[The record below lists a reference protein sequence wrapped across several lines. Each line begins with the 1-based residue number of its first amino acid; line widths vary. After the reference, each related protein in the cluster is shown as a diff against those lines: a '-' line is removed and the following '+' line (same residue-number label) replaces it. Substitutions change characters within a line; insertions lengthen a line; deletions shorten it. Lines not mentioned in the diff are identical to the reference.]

1 VSKSWLLP
9 AVLFAACASSDPP
22 AERQRARDWRTLTS
36 TRQFAGEKSLAA
48 EVEYGAGT
56 LTIAPAAAG
65 TLYRSDLRYDGTQVQ
80 PEVSYTDGRFHFGMG
95 RDGKHISGNRHY
107 GERNRLDLQFGP
119 DAPLSLDLKF
129 GAGKATID
137 LGGLDVAALS
147 IATGASESQ
156 VSFSKPTKGAC
167 QNIDLQA
174 GAAKMTV
181 TGLGNLSPRSLS
193 VQGGVGDVTL
203 DFSGAWRNDLS
214 AKIAMGIGSLQ
225 VNVPRGIGLRVN
237 KTSML
242 ASFDAPEMVKQGS
255 TYVSQGYQSA
265 QRHIEI
271 DIDAAFGSINVKWVG
286 AAASG
291 GSF

>member
-1 VSKSWLLP
+1 VSKSWLLL
-9 AVLFAACASSDPP
+9 ALLFAACASSDPP

-48 EVEYGAGT
+48 DVEYGAGT
-56 LTIAPAAAG
+56 LTIAPAAPG
-65 TLYRSDLRYDGTQVQ
+65 TLYRSDLRYDGSQVQ
-80 PEVSYTDGRFHFGMG
+80 PDVGYTDGRFHFGM
-95 RDGKHISGNRHY
+95 DGKHISGNRHY

-119 DAPLSLDLKF
+119 DTPLSLDLKF

-137 LGGLDVAALS
+137 LGGLDVTSLS
-147 IATGASESQ
+147 IATGASESL
-156 VSFSKPTKGAC
+156 VSFSTPTKGAC
-167 QNIDLQA
+167 QDVDLQA
-174 GAAKMTV
+174 GAAQMTV
-181 TGLGNLSPRSLS
+181 TGLGNLSPRSLT

-214 AKIAMGIGSLQ
+214 GKISMGIGSLHL
-225 VNVPRGIGLRVN
+225 NMPRGIGLKVN

-242 ASFDAPEMVKQGS
+242 ASFDAPGMVKQGS
-255 TYVSQGYQSA
+255 VYVSQGYQSA

-271 DIDAAFGSINVKWVG
+271 DIDAAFGSINVKWIG
-286 AAASG
+286 DAASG

>member
-1 VSKSWLLP
+1 MSRSWLLL

-22 AERQRARDWRTLTS
+22 AQRRQARDWRTLTS
-36 TRQFAGEKSLAA
+36 TRQFVGEKSLAA
-48 EVEYGAGT
+48 DVEYGAGT

-65 TLYRSDLRYDGTQVQ
+65 TLYRSDLRYDATQMQ
-80 PEVSYTDGRFHFGMG
+80 PDVGYADGHFHFGM
-95 RDGKHISGNRHY
+95 DGKHTTANRHY
-107 GERNRLDLQFGP
+107 GEQNRLDLQFGP

-129 GAGKATID
+129 GAGKAAID

-147 IATGASESQ
+147 IATGASESH
-156 VSFSKPTKGAC
+156 VSFSKPTTGAC
-167 QNIDLQA
+167 QNVDLQA
-174 GAAKMTV
+174 GAAQMTV

-203 DFSGAWRNDLS
+203 DFSGAWRNDMS
-214 AKIAMGIGSLQ
+214 AKIAMGMGSLQ

-237 KTSML
+237 KSSML